1 MKSSAF
7 PYFGTN
13 PRSEEPFLNI
23 SKGDRKGHRSY
34 GGRVYWQDETYN
46 DSRVL
51 VHVPETFDVSKPGVI
66 VVFFH
71 GNGATLERDVRDRQL
86 VPQQIS
92 DSGVNAVLLAP
103 QLAVNAAD
111 SSAGKFWQPG
121 GFKRFIDE
129 SASHLARLYGDPK
142 SAQAFA
148 NLPIVIVGYSGGFL
162 PTAWSLEVGGIPNRV
177 RGVFLLDAVYGEL
190 DKFASWIEKNRTG
203 FFVSSYTRYTKRRDQ
218 ELMQMLRDKGITVT
232 ESMDG
237 PLRPGSVVFVQ
248 TPDGVTHRDYVTQA
262 WTEHPVKD
270 VLVKMAATPAL
281 DPDRQRAVARA
292 GKRLFAASHC
302 LRRDR
307 RLRQDHRHQRQRDK
321 GRRDIARGV
330 KEIAR
335 VQKAA
340 DRRSD
345 RLPDIEHRGI
355 ERHRGG
361 CERRRCAD
369 QPHLLHRIGGRKAQ
383 PPDRDGHR
391 HQRID
396 AGAERPAGYAGQQQ
410 RREQHRG
417 LPGAPGIDD
426 AGCDRDADETAH
438 AVERE
443 HQPDR
448 VRPRARQLRQ
458 QRPHEGEHHELA
470 GHLQRRDQ
478 QQQHDHAGC
487 GRHRSRS

>member
-1 MKSSAF
+1 MKAERASRAISPASPRRALLFSSPFPLPLRWRWIALAALCVALTVVLAQFGKAPNAGMLAANTDGAKSRAARSHTSIEAFDDRFPRLQFSDRFPAADESMPQVQREVALAPQAPRTVRTEPVRVASLTPTLNLPRTTGREELTTLVSMKSSAF

-51 VHVPETFDVSKPGVI
+51 VHVPETFDAAKPGVI

-92 DSGVNAVLLAP
+92 DSGANAVLLAP
-103 QLAVNAAD
+103 QMAVNAAD

-121 GFKRFIDE
+121 GFKRFIEE

-162 PTAWSLEVGGIPNRV
+162 PTAWSLEVGGIPDRV

-218 ELMQMLRDKGITVT
+218 ELMQMLRDKGITVA

-248 TPDGVTHRDYVTQA
+248 TRDGITHRNYVTQA
-262 WTEHPVKD
+262 WTEHPVKE

-281 DPDRQRAVARA
+281 TRI
-292 GKRLFAASHC
+292 AS
-302 LRRDR
+302 
-307 RLRQDHRHQRQRDK
+307 
-321 GRRDIARGV
+321 
-330 KEIAR
+330 
-335 VQKAA
+335 
-340 DRRSD
+340 
-345 RLPDIEHRGI
+345 
-355 ERHRGG
+355 
-361 CERRRCAD
+361 
-369 QPHLLHRIGGRKAQ
+369 
-383 PPDRDGHR
+383 
-391 HQRID
+391 
-396 AGAERPAGYAGQQQ
+396 
-410 RREQHRG
+410 
-417 LPGAPGIDD
+417 APW
-426 AGCDRDADETAH
+426 A
-438 AVERE
+438 
-443 HQPDR
+443 
-448 VRPRARQLRQ
+448 
-458 QRPHEGEHHELA
+458 
-470 GHLQRRDQ
+470 
-478 QQQHDHAGC
+478 
-487 GRHRSRS
+487 SR